1 MKDTARHGLRACL
14 LALSLFAVACRTSE
28 MASENIVIGT
38 TTLDQIEKGC
48 GRRFVIALLGEP
60 MQKIDLGSDR
70 ELWTWGYKERESA
83 GGSKV
88 LIIDNR
94 PRTET
99 SHAAYV
105 EFDDGR
111 VLRAWRD

>member
-1 MKDTARHGLRACL
+1 MNSSRLATLAAAIA
-14 LALSLFAVACRTSE
+14 LALTSCKSTE
-28 MASENIVIGT
+28 LASRNIVIGT
-38 TTLDQIEKGC
+38 STLDQIEPGS

-60 MQKIDLGSDR
+60 MQKIPLEGDR
-70 ELWTWGYKERESA
+70 ELWTWGYIERESA

-99 SHAAYV
+99 THVAFV

-111 VLRAWRD
+111 VVRAWRD

>member
-1 MKDTARHGLRACL
+1 MTRCAVLLLLCL
-14 LALSLFAVACRTSE
+14 PGALAACRTS
-28 MASENIVIGT
+28 ALSTKNIVIST

-48 GRRFVIALLGEP
+48 GRRFVLALLGEP
-60 MQKIDLGSDR
+60 MQKIELGSER
-70 ELWTWGYKERESA
+70 ELWTWGYRETESA
-83 GGSKV
+83 SGSSV

-105 EFDDGR
+105 EFDDGK
-111 VLRAWRD
+111 VVRAWRD